1 METIEQLKKDR
12 EVLNQRIEK
21 LEKDPKA
28 APKSEKPTDAE
39 VKSFNNYF

>member
-1 METIEQLKKDR
+1 METLEQLKIDR

-21 LEKDPKA
+21 LEKDPNN
-28 APKSEKPTDAE
+28 EKPTDAE